1 MGEKGWNG
9 CRSSCRGTSLRGRF
23 PHGSGNGDDS
33 RRDMRQTHCAAKP
46 NAARCDGRCSAL
58 RWTMHCTTSFHPN
71 HSHEERRTQQPN
83 PTAAHRSAK
92 TTPLPPVHTL
102 GTLSLIPQKHLL
114 CQLLGSARQT
124 VKRNTRNSKTGRSEP
139 RDRTM
144 KDVRQDGAAQRPKK
158 ERRAR
163 GRSEPRGRTKKD
175 GRQDGAC
182 QKAEKRKTGKR
193 TERAKRTNEKLR
205 MRSGNTNGR
214 LCCACHWNIILCKSA
229 LESGTRKLLHQ

>member
-46 NAARCDGRCSAL
+46 NAARCDERCSAL
-58 RWTMHCTTSFHPN
+58 RWTMHCTTSFHPS
-71 HSHEERRTQQPN
+71 HSHEARSTQQPN

-92 TTPLPPVHTL
+92 TTPLPPVHTI
-102 GTLSLIPQKHLL
+102 GTLPLIPPKHLL
-114 CQLLGSARQT
+114 CRLLGTARQT

-144 KDVRQDGAAQRPKK
+144 KDVRQDGASQRGRTMKDVRQDGAGQKTERRKRDERTEQDKRPNE

-163 GRSEPRGRTKKD
+163 GRSGLRGR
-175 GRQDGAC
+175 
-182 QKAEKRKTGKR
+182 
-193 TERAKRTNEKLR
+193 AK
-205 MRSGNTNGR
+205 SCG
-214 LCCACHWNIILCKSA
+214 
-229 LESGTRKLLHQ
+229 

>member
-46 NAARCDGRCSAL
+46 NAARCDERCSAL
-58 RWTMHCTTSFHPN
+58 RWTMHCTTSFHPS
-71 HSHEERRTQQPN
+71 HSHEARSTQQPN
-83 PTAAHRSAK
+83 PTAPHRPAK
-92 TTPLPPVHTL
+92 ATPLPPVHTL

-114 CQLLGSARQT
+114 CRLLGTARQT
-124 VKRNTRNSKTGRSEP
+124 VKRNTRNSITGRSGP
-139 RDRTM
+139 KDRTM
-144 KDVRQDGAAQRPKK
+144 KDVRQDGA
-158 ERRAR
+158 
-163 GRSEPRGRTKKD
+163 G
-175 GRQDGAC
+175 

-229 LESGTRKLLHQ
+229 LESGTRKLLLQRRPMS

>member
-1 MGEKGWNG
+1 ME
-9 CRSSCRGTSLRGRF
+9 RGR
-23 PHGSGNGDDS
+23 
-33 RRDMRQTHCAAKP
+33 TYCAAMP
-46 NAARCDGRCSAL
+46 YAARCDGRCSAL
-58 RWTMHCTTSFHPN
+58 RWTMHCTTSFHPS
-71 HSHEERRTQQPN
+71 HSHEARRTQQPN

-102 GTLSLIPQKHLL
+102 GTLPLILQKHLL
-114 CQLLGSARQT
+114 CRLLGTARQT
-124 VKRNTRNSKTGRSEP
+124 VKRNTRNS
-139 RDRTM
+139 RT
-144 KDVRQDGAAQRPKK
+144 
-158 ERRAR
+158 

-214 LCCACHWNIILCKSA
+214 LCYACHWNIILCKSA

>member
-1 MGEKGWNG
+1 MEA
-9 CRSSCRGTSLRGRF
+9 GTAMIAGGTCDKRTALQSQTQRAAM
-23 PHGSGNGDDS
+23 DD
-33 RRDMRQTHCAAKP
+33 AV
-46 NAARCDGRCSAL
+46 RCDGRCTAL

-71 HSHEERRTQQPN
+71 HSHEARRTQQPN

-114 CQLLGSARQT
+114 CRLLGTARQT
-124 VKRNTRNSKTGRSEP
+124 VKRNTRNSRTGRSEP
-139 RDRTM
+139 RGRTM
-144 KDVRQDGAAQRPKK
+144 KDVRQDGA
-158 ERRAR
+158 
-163 GRSEPRGRTKKD
+163 G
-175 GRQDGAC
+175 

>member
-46 NAARCDGRCSAL
+46 NAARCDERCSAL

-71 HSHEERRTQQPN
+71 HSHEARRTQQPN

-114 CQLLGSARQT
+114 CRLLGTARQT
-124 VKRNTRNSKTGRSEP
+124 VKRNTRNSITGRSGP
-139 RDRTM
+139 KDRTE
-144 KDVRQDGAAQRPKK
+144 KDEREDGA
-158 ERRAR
+158 
-163 GRSEPRGRTKKD
+163 G
-175 GRQDGAC
+175 

-229 LESGTRKLLHQ
+229 LESGTRKLLLQRRPMS

>member
-46 NAARCDGRCSAL
+46 NAARCDERCSAL
-58 RWTMHCTTSFHPN
+58 RWTMHCTTPFHPS
-71 HSHEERRTQQPN
+71 HSHEARSPQQPN

-92 TTPLPPVHTL
+92 TTPLLPVHTL
-102 GTLSLIPQKHLL
+102 GTLPLILQKHLL
-114 CQLLGSARQT
+114 CRLLGTDRQA

-139 RDRTM
+139 RGRTM
-144 KDVRQDGAAQRPKK
+144 KDVRQDGAGQKAEKKKDGQEDGASQEDERRKMGDRTERAKRPKK

-163 GRSEPRGRTKKD
+163 GRSEPRGRTKSC
-175 GRQDGAC
+175 G
-182 QKAEKRKTGKR
+182 
-193 TERAKRTNEKLR
+193 
-205 MRSGNTNGR
+205 
-214 LCCACHWNIILCKSA
+214 
-229 LESGTRKLLHQ
+229 